1 MDQILTDVF
10 GSVQKDSSGRI
21 TIDEAER
28 VLENLVQKSNGQSNI
43 ARINRKQFIMSLTEN
58 GMVPMKKF
66 ELAVRS
72 LD

>member
-1 MDQILTDVF
+1 MDQILSDVF

>member
-1 MDQILTDVF
+1 MDQILSDVF

-21 TIDEAER
+21 TVDEAER